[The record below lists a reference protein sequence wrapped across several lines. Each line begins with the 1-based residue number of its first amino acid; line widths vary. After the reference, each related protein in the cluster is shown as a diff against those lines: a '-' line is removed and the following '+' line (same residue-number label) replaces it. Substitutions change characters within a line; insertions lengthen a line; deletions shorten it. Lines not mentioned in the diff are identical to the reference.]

1 MPEEQHIQKSAQPDA
16 ILPIRPTQTP
26 NTQTN
31 NRSPPRKR
39 EHTPKPNQPNRA
51 PFCQKRPNRSPN
63 TGKRQTSPKKA
74 GTNHTQVHRNPKIK
88 NATNSPPPPIYP
100 KSPQR
105 SHISKNQLDRAPVC
119 QENQTEPEHR
129 QTTDVAPKN
138 KSRPHQSIPER
149 RSTKELNGRLPE
161 TMYHQK
167 QIENYSDI

>member
-88 NATNSPPPPIYP
+88 NATNSPPPTFIPSLPRGATYP
-100 KSPQR
+100 KISSTGPQ
-105 SHISKNQLDRAPVC
+105 SAKKTKPNPNTDK
-119 QENQTEPEHR
+119 R
-129 QTTDVAPKN
+129 QTLPQKTRVDHTKVYQNVDLRKN
-138 KSRPHQSIPER
+138 
-149 RSTKELNGRLPE
+149 
-161 TMYHQK
+161 
-167 QIENYSDI
+167 

>member
-51 PFCQKRPNRSPN
+51 PFCQKRPNPSPN

-88 NATNSPPPPIYP
+88 TQPTTPHLSQIYP
-100 KSPQR
+100 EEPHIQKSARPGP
-105 SHISKNQLDRAPVC
+105 SLPIKTKPNPNTDK
-119 QENQTEPEHR
+119 R
-129 QTTDVAPKN
+129 QT
-138 KSRPHQSIPER
+138 
-149 RSTKELNGRLPE
+149 LP
-161 TMYHQK
+161 QK
-167 QIENYSDI
+167 AGANHT